1 MYHVFNM
8 GLGMVVACDPE
19 NAEEVCSLSPEARV
33 VGEVVR
39 ATGERRVNL

>member
-19 NAEEVCSLSPEARV
+19 NAEEVCSLSPDARV
-33 VGEVVR
+33 SWERSCGRR
-39 ATGERRVNL
+39 ATGG